1 MHGVRESRVLAIIP
15 ARAGSKRIPNKNMRV
30 VGSRPLVSYVIERAL
45 KSSRI
50 TDIVVTTDSS
60 EVAIVAK
67 QMGVQVHDR
76 PAQLCG
82 DDVPLDSVVWDVLS
96 STAND
101 YDYIVTL
108 QPTTPSLKSET
119 IDAAIAYSEE
129 QDFDTVISVINR
141 PGLNWIQKDDHVV
154 PGYTER
160 LNSQYLPANYC
171 ETGSFLISKS
181 DIITETS
188 RVGGRVGVY
197 EVTPDEA
204 ISINTF
210 QDLALAKVILSNE
223 SIGFFVN
230 GNNELGVGHVSRV
243 LQLADEFYAKP
254 KIYYDFNQTDE
265 KLFNGSTYETIGVD
279 GVDGLLEA
287 LKKDP
292 CNIFVNDIL
301 STSEEYMTELRA
313 VLPHARIINFEDEGP
328 GALLA
333 DAVINALLEKTN
345 IRNAKTG
352 SSFYIVPKTFLIYQ
366 PITIHE
372 RVSRVL
378 VTFGGA
384 DPMGYTERVLDIIF
398 DNLSD
403 YQDVVFEIVL
413 GPAKKKMQCYE
424 QYKQAPNMVFHENI
438 SNMPEIMSRCDIAIS
453 SRGRTCFELAVMGV
467 PTISIAQNKR
477 EETHTFVSH
486 ESGFDYLG
494 FDPSDGV
501 IKANIDLYIG
511 LSKAEREKIQSQL
524 LKSDLRNGRNRV
536 INFIHSL

>member
-141 PGLNWIQKDDHVV
+141 PGLNWIQKDDHVF

-171 ETGSFLISKS
+171 ETGSFLISKP

-292 CNIFVNDIL
+292 CNIFVNDII
-301 STSEEYMTELRA
+301 STSE
-313 VLPHARIINFEDEGP
+313 
-328 GALLA
+328 
-333 DAVINALLEKTN
+333 
-345 IRNAKTG
+345 
-352 SSFYIVPKTFLIYQ
+352 
-366 PITIHE
+366 
-372 RVSRVL
+372 
-378 VTFGGA
+378 
-384 DPMGYTERVLDIIF
+384 
-398 DNLSD
+398 
-403 YQDVVFEIVL
+403 
-413 GPAKKKMQCYE
+413 
-424 QYKQAPNMVFHENI
+424 
-438 SNMPEIMSRCDIAIS
+438 
-453 SRGRTCFELAVMGV
+453 
-467 PTISIAQNKR
+467 
-477 EETHTFVSH
+477 
-486 ESGFDYLG
+486 
-494 FDPSDGV
+494 
-501 IKANIDLYIG
+501 
-511 LSKAEREKIQSQL
+511 
-524 LKSDLRNGRNRV
+524 
-536 INFIHSL
+536 

>member
-1 MHGVRESRVLAIIP
+1 MQRAQESRVLAVIP

-30 VGSRPLVSYVIERAL
+30 VRSRPLVSYVIERAL

-50 TDIVVTTDSS
+50 TDIVVTTDSP
-60 EVAIVAK
+60 EVAVVAK

-76 PAQLCG
+76 PARLCG

-96 STAND
+96 SNQGD
-101 YDYIVTL
+101 YDYVVTL

-119 IDAAIAYSEE
+119 IDSAIAYSEE
-129 QDFDTVISVINR
+129 QGFDTVISVINR
-141 PGLNWIQKDDHVV
+141 PGLNWIEKDGRIV

-171 ETGSFLISKS
+171 ETGSFLISKPH
-181 DIITETS
+181 IITEAS

-210 QDLALAKVILSNE
+210 QDLALAKVVLSNE

-254 KIYYDFNQTDE
+254 KIYYDFNQTSE
-265 KLFNGSTYETIGVD
+265 ELFNGSAYEIIGVN
-279 GVDGLLEA
+279 GPNGLIEQ
-287 LKKDP
+287 LKEDP
-292 CNIFVNDIL
+292 CDVFVNDIL
-301 STSEEYMTELRA
+301 STSEEYMTKLRA
-313 VLPHARIINFEDEGP
+313 VLPNARIINFEDEGP

-366 PITIHE
+366 PITIKE
-372 RVSRVL
+372 CVSRVL
-378 VTFGGA
+378 ITFGGA
-384 DPMGYTERVLDIIF
+384 DPMGYTERVLDIIL

-403 YQDVVFEIVL
+403 YRDVVFEVVL
-413 GPAKKKMQCYE
+413 GPAKKKTQHFDR
-424 QYKQAPNMVFHENI
+424 YKQVPNIVFHESI
-438 SNMPEIMSRCDIAIS
+438 SNMPEIMSRCDMAIS

-477 EETHTFVSH
+477 EETHVFVSH
-486 ESGFDYLG
+486 ENGFDYLG

-501 IKANIDLYIG
+501 IKANMDLYIN
-511 LSKAEREKIQSQL
+511 LPKTDREKLQGQL

-536 INFIHSL
+536 INFIQSL